1 MRLLFF
7 FKQKKLFVFFVIFLF
22 SSNCFRNWIFKLY
35 YFNGWSEIP
44 VAILDLI
51 WQWDKRSLL
60 QISICSKQFREFGSS
75 CIQTVH
81 SNLAQMGGFNFR
93 IGLGLNW
100 KWMWFKFSC
109 IVEEEQLMQ
118 SYLPINFVHYQHLVG
133 HFRWFLA
140 QIFEYLHVPCLFE
153 WIVNTPMMIK
163 LCCNAIAMKM
173 YASTCAA
180 NLYSIR
186 NILHDFAFS
195 NHL

>member
-1 MRLLFF
+1 MFCYETIFIWFILVCQCKSILCWRTATFITNNVNQVHCEFIGWPTAMRLLFF

-22 SSNCFRNWIFKLY
+22 SSNCFRNWLFKLY

-109 IVEEEQLMQ
+109 IVG
-118 SYLPINFVHYQHLVG
+118 PWRAAH
-133 HFRWFLA
+133 
-140 QIFEYLHVPCLFE
+140 
-153 WIVNTPMMIK
+153 
-163 LCCNAIAMKM
+163 AII
-173 YASTCAA
+173 SP
-180 NLYSIR
+180 
-186 NILHDFAFS
+186 D
-195 NHL
+195 